1 MPQSFFVV
9 SGENVELARDEVIAI
24 SKSYDTKTSYKTD
37 TRLVITNSTIPWNK
51 ISQRATF
58 VRTAGKVASTFSDLF
73 SEEDL
78 SLFHR
83 PETFA
88 CRAINLTSKKLD
100 LSEIEKTTGAAIKHA
115 SGAKVS
121 LSNPEL
127 VIYLIFTDSQS
138 YLGYTTRTT
147 EPPRPNKVIKSS
159 SELHWKLSRAMVNLS
174 GLNENETL
182 CDPFCGSGTILLE
195 AESMGIHSI
204 GIDFDEKMCSIAK
217 KNLSSNGF
225 NSKIINAGYEYL
237 QKIREKI
244 DGVVTDLPYGT
255 ASKSSQSPKKLV
267 RDFISI
273 LPKKKKI
280 AVMYKKGTVDQ
291 IELNPAKKYDIYR
304 HKSLTRV
311 IAVRNS
317 VMST

>member
-9 SGENVELARDEVIAI
+9 SGENVELARDEIIAI
-24 SKSYDTKTSYKTD
+24 SKSYDTKTSFKTD
-37 TRLVITNSTIPWNK
+37 SRLVITNSTIPWYK

-58 VRTAGKVASTFSDLF
+58 VRTAGKIASTFSDLF
-73 SEEDL
+73 SEDDL
-78 SLFHR
+78 SLLHKLD
-83 PETFA
+83 TFA
-88 CRAINLTSKKLD
+88 CRAINLTPKKLD
-100 LSEIEKTTGAAIKHA
+100 LSEIEKTTGAAIKQT

-121 LSNPEL
+121 LSNPAL
-127 VIYLIFTDSQS
+127 IVYLIFTDSQS
-138 YLGYTTRTT
+138 YIGYTTSTT
-147 EPPRPNKVIKSS
+147 EPPRPKKVIKSS

-182 CDPFCGSGTILLE
+182 CDPFCGTGTILLE

-225 NSKIINAGYEYL
+225 NSKIINAGYKYL
-237 QKIREKI
+237 QKIKEKI

-255 ASKSSQSPKKLV
+255 ASKSSQSPKKLIQ
-267 RDFISI
+267 DFISI

-280 AVMYKKGTVDQ
+280 AIMYKKGTIDQ

-311 IAVRNS
+311 IVVR
-317 VMST
+317 